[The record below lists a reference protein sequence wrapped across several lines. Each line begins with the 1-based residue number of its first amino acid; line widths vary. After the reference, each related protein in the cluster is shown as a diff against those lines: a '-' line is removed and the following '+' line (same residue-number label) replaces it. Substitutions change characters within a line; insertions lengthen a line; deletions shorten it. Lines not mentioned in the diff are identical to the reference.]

1 MKLQHLA
8 LGERFEFEG
17 QVFAKTGPLTAS
29 PEAGGGQRLIPR
41 HAELKPLDRVSTAPD
56 SDRQPA
62 AERRRWLQS
71 IAAYHATARQ
81 LLTLGDD
88 AQRLAELDAAYRRL
102 LEKLR

>member
-41 HAELKPLDRVSTAPD
+41 HAELKPLDRPGSAPAKGTSPD
-56 SDRQPA
+56 N
-62 AERRRWLQS
+62 EKRRWLKCV
-71 IAAYHATARQ
+71 ADYHERARE
-81 LLTLGDD
+81 LLTQADS
-88 AQRLAELDAAYRRL
+88 ARLNELQAAYRRL
-102 LEKLR
+102 LDKLG